1 MSTSFQQLANFI
13 WSVADLLRGPY
24 RPPQY
29 ERVMLPL
36 TVLRRF
42 DAVLAPSKESVL
54 KRYAE
59 LSAKVQPNIDAIL
72 NNLAKDEDGKPLGF
86 HNHSQLDFYKLK
98 GDPDNVGRHLADYI
112 ASFSE
117 NIRKIFERFEFD
129 KEIEKLEESN
139 RLYQVVAQFAE
150 IDLHPRKVD
159 NITMG
164 LVFEDLIR
172 RFNESANETAGDHF
186 TPREVIQLMVNLLL
200 EPDTNVLTQ
209 AGVIVTICDPACG
222 TGGMLAEAQNWIR
235 AHNEQATVKV
245 YGQDYN
251 PRSYAVA
258 ASDLLI
264 KGQKDSRVELGN
276 TLTDDRFSD
285 MHRFDYLLANP
296 PFGVDWKAEK
306 KEIDRWPNFRGY
318 TGKLPRINDGAL
330 LFLLHMISKFAEY
343 QPGNKDFPGSRAAIV
358 FNGSPLFTS
367 SAGSGE
373 SDIRRWIIERDML
386 EAIVALPEQMF
397 YNTGIGT
404 FVWVVTNRKAAS
416 REKKIQLIDA
426 RERYTPMK
434 RSLGD
439 KRRYLDQAA
448 IDAITR
454 DHGLCS
460 KTRHWVRQDKDGKPL
475 EWRELAPTEKAPEG
489 HKWNE
494 RTTSRVFHNID
505 FGYRRITVLRPLR
518 LRFEITD
525 EARERFLNT
534 CPELY
539 DALQAV
545 QDEFGT
551 EPYFDWNRVW
561 DEVQQVFKHLP
572 ESVEGW
578 AKGAKGTV
586 QKKIFRDCFTTT
598 DPDAVPVIAKRHKK
612 GDVSVSSELFP
623 QQTLPALESTELYAL
638 LGLYAEGK
646 ALVEYEPDPGL
657 KDAENIP
664 LKEDIVSYV
673 LREVR
678 PYVADAWIDR
688 ETLDE
693 QDGGIGKVGYEINFN
708 RVFFQYQPPRPL
720 HEIEAELAEVE
731 RRIMGLLRLEEKRAA
746 LISRVVT
753 HGLDPSAPLKPSGQE
768 WLGEI
773 PKNWKLWRLKHLAS
787 EPLSYGANE
796 VALEDNPSWPR
807 FVRITDIAADGSLR
821 DETFKSL
828 PPEIAEPFLLEDGD
842 LLFARSGATVGKSF
856 IYRPSWGI
864 ACFAGY
870 LIRFRCDR
878 RRVLPDYLNLF
889 AQSSA
894 YWHQVSTGMIQATI
908 QNFSAEKYADI
919 IVPLPPITMQQ
930 EIVEEMAKEQSR
942 FDGLTLQISNS
953 LALMKE
959 HRAALITAAVT
970 GQIPLEEMTE

>member
-1 MSTSFQQLANFI
+1 MSANFQQLANFI

-42 DAVLAPSKESVL
+42 DAVLAPTKDAVL
-54 KRYAE
+54 KRHAE
-59 LSAKVQPNIDAIL
+59 LAAKGQSNVDAIL
-72 NNLAKDEDGKPLGF
+72 NNLARDEDGRSLGF
-86 HNHSQLDFYKLK
+86 HNHSQLDFPKLK

-112 ASFSE
+112 AGFSE

-150 IDLHPRKVD
+150 IDLHPSRVD

-172 RFNESANETAGDHF
+172 RFNEAANETAGDHF

-200 EPDTNVLTQ
+200 EPDTSVLTQ

-235 AHNEQATVKV
+235 AHNEQATVQV
-245 YGQDYN
+245 FGQDYN

-264 KGQKDSRVELGN
+264 KGHKDGKVVLGN
-276 TLTDDRFSD
+276 TLTDDPFPD
-285 MHRFDYLLANP
+285 HRFDYLLANP

-306 KEIDRWPNFRGY
+306 KTIDRWSDFRGY

-330 LFLLHMISKFAEY
+330 LFLLYMMSKFQDYKA
-343 QPGNKDFPGSRAAIV
+343 GDRDKPGSRTAVV
-358 FNGSPLFTS
+358 FNGSPLFTGG
-367 SAGSGE
+367 AGSGE
-373 SDIRRWIIERDML
+373 SEIRRWIIERDQL

-404 FVWVVTNRKAAS
+404 FIWVVTNRKATH
-416 REKKIQLIDA
+416 RRGKIQLIDA

-448 IDAITR
+448 IDNVTR
-454 DHGLCS
+454 EHGALENS
-460 KTRHWVRQDKDGKPL
+460 K
-475 EWRELAPTEKAPEG
+475 
-489 HKWNE
+489 
-494 RTTSRVFHNID
+494 TSRVFDNTD

-518 LRFEITD
+518 LRFQITD

-545 QDEFGT
+545 QDTLDT
-551 EPYFDWNRVW
+551 EPLMDWNKTW
-561 DEVQQVFKHLP
+561 DTVQQVFKTLP
-572 ESVEGW
+572 DDIEGW
-578 AKGAKGTV
+578 AKGARGTA

-598 DPDAVPVIAKRHKK
+598 DPDAVAVIAKRHKK
-612 GDVSVSSELFP
+612 GDVSISAEWFP
-623 QQTLPALESTELYAL
+623 QQTLPALESSELYAL
-638 LGLYAEGK
+638 LGLYPDGK
-646 ALVEYEPDPGL
+646 ALVEYEPDPAL

-664 LKEDIVSYV
+664 LKEDIASYV
-673 LREVR
+673 LREVC
-678 PYVADAWIDR
+678 PYVPDAWIDR

-720 HEIEAELAEVE
+720 AEIDAELAEVE
-731 RRIMGLLRLEEKRAA
+731 KRILALL
-746 LISRVVT
+746 
-753 HGLDPSAPLKPSGQE
+753 
-768 WLGEI
+768 
-773 PKNWKLWRLKHLAS
+773 
-787 EPLSYGANE
+787 NE
-796 VALEDNPSWPR
+796 V
-807 FVRITDIAADGSLR
+807 T
-821 DETFKSL
+821 
-828 PPEIAEPFLLEDGD
+828 
-842 LLFARSGATVGKSF
+842 
-856 IYRPSWGI
+856 
-864 ACFAGY
+864 
-870 LIRFRCDR
+870 
-878 RRVLPDYLNLF
+878 
-889 AQSSA
+889 Q
-894 YWHQVSTGMIQATI
+894 
-908 QNFSAEKYADI
+908 
-919 IVPLPPITMQQ
+919 
-930 EIVEEMAKEQSR
+930 
-942 FDGLTLQISNS
+942 
-953 LALMKE
+953 
-959 HRAALITAAVT
+959 
-970 GQIPLEEMTE
+970 

>member
-1 MSTSFQQLANFI
+1 MSANFQQLANFI

-42 DAVLAPSKESVL
+42 DAVLAPTKQLVLARYEALKGKEPALVDRVL
-54 KRYAE
+54 NEVAR
-59 LSAKVQPNIDAIL
+59 S
-72 NNLAKDEDGKPLGF
+72 EDGTPLGF

-98 GDPDNVGRHLADYI
+98 GDPDNIARHLTDYI
-112 ASFSE
+112 NNFSE
-117 NIRKIFERFEFD
+117 NVRKIFERFDFE

-139 RLYQVVAQFAE
+139 RLYQVVSQFAE
-150 IDLHPRKVD
+150 IDLHPGRVD

-164 LVFEDLIR
+164 LLFEDLIR

-209 AGVIVTICDPACG
+209 EGVIVTICDPACG

-276 TLTDDRFSD
+276 TLTDDRFTD
-285 MHRFDYLLANP
+285 MQWFDYLLANP

-306 KEIDRWPNFRGY
+306 KEIDRWPDFRGY
-318 TGKLPRINDGAL
+318 KGKLPRINDGAL
-330 LFLLHMISKFAEY
+330 LFLLHMISKFADSE
-343 QPGNKDFPGSRAAIV
+343 PDDKDLPGSRAAVV
-358 FNGSPLFTS
+358 FNGSPLFTGG
-367 SAGSGE
+367 AGSGE

-404 FVWVVTNRKAAS
+404 FVWVVTNRKVAG
-416 REKKIQLIDA
+416 RKGKIQLIDA
-426 RERYTPMK
+426 RERYTPMR

-439 KRRYLDQAA
+439 KRRYLEQTA

-454 DHGLCS
+454 DHGSCS
-460 KTRHWVRQDKDGKPL
+460 NAKHWVRLDKDGKPL
-475 EWRELAPTEKAPEG
+475 EWRESAPTEQAPEG
-489 HKWNE
+489 QKWSE
-494 RTTSRVFHNID
+494 RTTAQVFDNTD

-518 LRFEITD
+518 LRFEMTD

-545 QDEFGT
+545 QDRLGS
-551 EPYFDWNRVW
+551 EPYFDWNHVW

-572 ESVEGW
+572 RNVEGW
-578 AKGAKGTV
+578 TKGAKGTA
-586 QKKIFRDCFTTT
+586 QKKIFRECFTTT
-598 DPDAVPVIAKRHKK
+598 DPDAAPVIAKRYKK
-612 GDVSVSSELFP
+612 GEVSVGSALFP
-623 QQTLPALESTELYAL
+623 QQTLPPVEPSDLYGL
-638 LGLYAEGK
+638 LGLYAEGNTF
-646 ALVEYEPDPGL
+646 VEYEPDPVL

-720 HEIEAELAEVE
+720 AEIDAELAEVE
-731 RRIMGLLRLEEKRAA
+731 KRILSLLRE
-746 LISRVVT
+746 VT
-753 HGLDPSAPLKPSGQE
+753 E
-768 WLGEI
+768 
-773 PKNWKLWRLKHLAS
+773 
-787 EPLSYGANE
+787 
-796 VALEDNPSWPR
+796 
-807 FVRITDIAADGSLR
+807 
-821 DETFKSL
+821 
-828 PPEIAEPFLLEDGD
+828 
-842 LLFARSGATVGKSF
+842 
-856 IYRPSWGI
+856 
-864 ACFAGY
+864 
-870 LIRFRCDR
+870 
-878 RRVLPDYLNLF
+878 
-889 AQSSA
+889 
-894 YWHQVSTGMIQATI
+894 
-908 QNFSAEKYADI
+908 
-919 IVPLPPITMQQ
+919 
-930 EIVEEMAKEQSR
+930 
-942 FDGLTLQISNS
+942 
-953 LALMKE
+953 
-959 HRAALITAAVT
+959 
-970 GQIPLEEMTE
+970 

>member
-1 MSTSFQQLANFI
+1 MTPANFQQLANFI

-42 DAVLAPSKESVL
+42 DAVLASSKEAVL
-54 KRYAE
+54 KRHAE
-59 LSAKVQPNIDAIL
+59 LSAKGQSSVDAIL
-72 NNLAKDEDGKPLGF
+72 NNLAKDEDGTPLGF

-98 GDPDNVGRHLADYI
+98 GDPDNIGRHLADYI
-112 ASFSE
+112 AGFSE

-150 IDLHPRKVD
+150 IDLHPKRVD

-172 RFNESANETAGDHF
+172 RFNEAANETAGDHF

-200 EPDTNVLTQ
+200 EPDTSVLTQ

-235 AHNEQATVKV
+235 AHNDQATVKV
-245 YGQDYN
+245 FGQDYN

-264 KGQKDSRVELGN
+264 KGHKDGQVVLGN
-276 TLTDDRFSD
+276 TLTDDPFPD
-285 MHRFDYLLANP
+285 QRFDYLLANP

-306 KEIDRWPNFRGY
+306 KTIDRWPNFRGY
-318 TGKLPRINDGAL
+318 SGKLPRINDGAL
-330 LFLLHMISKFAEY
+330 LFLLYMMSKFQDYNA
-343 QPGNKDFPGSRAAIV
+343 GDRDKPGSRTAVV
-358 FNGSPLFTS
+358 FNGSPMFTGG
-367 SAGSGE
+367 AGSGE
-373 SDIRRWIIERDML
+373 SDIRRWIIERDQL

-404 FVWVVTNRKAAS
+404 FIWVVTNRKAAT
-416 REKKIQLIDA
+416 RRGKIQLIDA

-448 IDAITR
+448 LDTVTR
-454 DHGLCS
+454 EHGA
-460 KTRHWVRQDKDGKPL
+460 L
-475 EWRELAPTEKAPEG
+475 ENSL
-489 HKWNE
+489 
-494 RTTSRVFHNID
+494 TSRMFDNTY

-518 LRFEITD
+518 LRFQIID

-534 CPELY
+534 CPELF

-545 QDEFGT
+545 QDALGS
-551 EPYFDWNRVW
+551 EPLLDWNQAW
-561 DEVQQVFKHLP
+561 DAVQQVFNTLP
-572 ESVEGW
+572 DDVEGW
-578 AKGAKGTV
+578 AKGAKGTA

-598 DPDAVPVIAKRHKK
+598 DPEAAPVIAKRHKK
-612 GDVSVSSELFP
+612 GDVSVSDEWFP
-623 QQTLPALESTELYAL
+623 QQTLPALESSELHAL
-638 LGLYAEGK
+638 LGLYADGK
-646 ALVEYEPDPGL
+646 GLVEYESDPAL

-678 PYVADAWIDR
+678 LYVADAWIDR
-688 ETLDE
+688 NTQDE

-720 HEIEAELAEVE
+720 HEIDAELAGVE
-731 RRIMGLLRLEEKRAA
+731 ARILELLRE
-746 LISRVVT
+746 VT
-753 HGLDPSAPLKPSGQE
+753 E
-768 WLGEI
+768 
-773 PKNWKLWRLKHLAS
+773 
-787 EPLSYGANE
+787 
-796 VALEDNPSWPR
+796 
-807 FVRITDIAADGSLR
+807 
-821 DETFKSL
+821 
-828 PPEIAEPFLLEDGD
+828 
-842 LLFARSGATVGKSF
+842 
-856 IYRPSWGI
+856 
-864 ACFAGY
+864 
-870 LIRFRCDR
+870 
-878 RRVLPDYLNLF
+878 
-889 AQSSA
+889 
-894 YWHQVSTGMIQATI
+894 
-908 QNFSAEKYADI
+908 
-919 IVPLPPITMQQ
+919 
-930 EIVEEMAKEQSR
+930 
-942 FDGLTLQISNS
+942 
-953 LALMKE
+953 
-959 HRAALITAAVT
+959 
-970 GQIPLEEMTE
+970 